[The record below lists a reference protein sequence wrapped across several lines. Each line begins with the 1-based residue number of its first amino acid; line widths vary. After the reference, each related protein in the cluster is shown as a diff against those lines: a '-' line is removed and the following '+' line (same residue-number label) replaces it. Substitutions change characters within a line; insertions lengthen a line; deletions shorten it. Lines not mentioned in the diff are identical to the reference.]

1 MNTWKDAIVVT
12 SVGVVGVLG
21 LGWPILRTHRARRW
35 PQTRATVTDAHVDD
49 EDDFASRVRYRY
61 RVDGE
66 TYHGERVTFFLP
78 SRHHA
83 KRLKKGTAIDVRYDP
98 SNPARSVVETDVPFG
113 VYMALWLFAVFAV
126 GGAIPMLRALLAGG
140 TGDTLPE

>member
-1 MNTWKDAIVVT
+1 MNTWKDAIVIT

-21 LGWPILRTHRARRW
+21 LGWPILRSHRARRW
-35 PQTRATVTDAHVDD
+35 PETRGTVTDSHFDD

-61 RVDGE
+61 QVDGRA
-66 TYHGERVTFFLP
+66 YDGERITFFLP

-83 KRLKKGTAIDVRYDP
+83 RRLKKGSTIGVRYDP

-113 VYMALWLFAVFAV
+113 AYMALWFFTLFAV
-126 GGAIPMLRALLAGG
+126 GGAIPILRALLAG
-140 TGDTLPE
+140 